1 MRTVPAGGFAVTVA
15 QSGIMSKVLV
25 VGATGLLGSAVCAQ
39 ARAAGYDVR
48 ALIRAESTRTAEL
61 RGLGCVTVLGD
72 LKNPASLA
80 AACCDVETVVTTA
93 NAMTSRASGDSLVS
107 VDRRGSLALV
117 QAAAAAG
124 VRRFVY
130 TSLDPAIRASNAF
143 VRYKREVEQAV
154 RASTMTWTVLQ
165 PTAFM
170 EIHAGAPAGW
180 DFARARAR
188 IVGAGSAPVGYIAV
202 ADVAG
207 FAVAAL
213 AHPAAL
219 NRDVP
224 LAGPEPLSALD
235 AIRVA
240 EDVTG
245 RRFAVQRAPVAL
257 LKVARMVVG
266 PFHPP
271 LDALLG
277 LIIDQAAG
285 HGVPPAPLYDVFDV
299 RATTF
304 AEYVRQALARPS
316 P

>member
-1 MRTVPAGGFAVTVA
+1 M
-15 QSGIMSKVLV
+15 

-39 ARAAGYDVR
+39 ARAGGYGVR
-48 ALIRAESTRTAEL
+48 ALIRAESTRTAQL
-61 RGLGCVTVLGD
+61 RGLGCETVVGD
-72 LKNPASLA
+72 LKDPASLV
-80 AACCDVETVVTTA
+80 AACRDVEAVVTTA
-93 NAMTSRASGDSLVS
+93 NAMISRAAGDSLVA
-107 VDRRGSLALV
+107 VDGRGSLALV
-117 QAAAAAG
+117 DAAAAAG
-124 VRRFVY
+124 VRHFVY
-130 TSLDPAIRASNAF
+130 TSLDPAVPANNAF
-143 VRYKREVEQAV
+143 VRYKRAAERAV
-154 RASTMTWTVLQ
+154 RASGMTWTVLQ

-170 EIHAGAPAGW
+170 EIHAGTPAGW
-180 DFARARAR
+180 DFARGRAR
-188 IVGAGSAPVGYIAV
+188 IVGAGRMPVGYIAV

-235 AIRVA
+235 AVRAA
-240 EDVTG
+240 EAVTG

-257 LKVARMVVG
+257 LKAARAVVG

-271 LDALLG
+271 LDALLA
-277 LIIDQAAG
+277 LIIGQAAG
-285 HGVPPAPLYDVFDV
+285 AGALPAPVYDTFGV

-304 AEYVRQALARPS
+304 AEYVRQALAHQTPA

>member
-1 MRTVPAGGFAVTVA
+1 
-15 QSGIMSKVLV
+15 MSKILV

-39 ARAAGYDVR
+39 ARAAGHDVR
-48 ALIRAESTRTAEL
+48 ALVRAESPRSAEL
-61 RGLGCVTVLGD
+61 RRGGCDTVTGD
-72 LKNPASLA
+72 LKDPASLA
-80 AACCDVETVVTTA
+80 AACRAVDAVVTTA
-93 NAMTSRASGDSLVS
+93 NAMISRAAGDSLES

-117 QAAAAAG
+117 EAAAAAG
-124 VRRFVY
+124 VPRFVY
-130 TSLDPAIRASNAF
+130 TSLAPATPANNAF

-154 RASTMTWTVLQ
+154 RASGMTWTVLQ

-188 IVGAGSAPVGYIAV
+188 IVGTGSTPVGYIAV

-207 FAVAAL
+207 FAIAAL

-219 NRDVP
+219 NRDLP

-235 AIRVA
+235 AIGIAEQVA
-240 EDVTG
+240 G
-245 RRFAVQRAPVAL
+245 RPFKVQRAPVAVL
-257 LKVARMVVG
+257 RVVRAVAG

-277 LIIDQAAG
+277 LIIGQATAQ
-285 HGVPPAPLYDVFDV
+285 GVPPTPAYDRFDV

-304 AEYVRQALARPS
+304 AEYVRQALAHRVPN